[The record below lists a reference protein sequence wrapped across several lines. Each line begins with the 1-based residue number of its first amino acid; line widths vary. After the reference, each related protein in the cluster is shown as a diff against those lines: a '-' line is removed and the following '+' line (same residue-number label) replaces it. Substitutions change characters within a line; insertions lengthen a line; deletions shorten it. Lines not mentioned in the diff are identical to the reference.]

1 MRVGQIIN
9 LNRDFL
15 LEGKFLLFA
24 SKAMNDGKDH
34 EACGQEVARRHS
46 VFETLD
52 LCILRRNFRTPREL
66 RHYIKSFAYYPITNS
81 NIVDLVSAWC
91 GDDED
96 EREDV
101 LTLYGHIS
109 FWDTRCITDMHG
121 LFRNQPS
128 FNENLSAWDVS
139 QVCLYFSVALMVHG

>member
-1 MRVGQIIN
+1 
-9 LNRDFL
+9 
-15 LEGKFLLFA
+15 
-24 SKAMNDGKDH
+24 MNDGKDH
-34 EACGQEVARRHS
+34 ELDFACGQDVACRHS
-46 VFETLD
+46 VFKTLD

-81 NIVDLVSAWC
+81 NIVDLVSSWC

-101 LTLYGHIS
+101 LSLYGHIS
-109 FWDTRCITDMHG
+109 FWDTRCINDMHG

-139 QVCLYFSVALMVHG
+139 QVCLPFLVALMLHG